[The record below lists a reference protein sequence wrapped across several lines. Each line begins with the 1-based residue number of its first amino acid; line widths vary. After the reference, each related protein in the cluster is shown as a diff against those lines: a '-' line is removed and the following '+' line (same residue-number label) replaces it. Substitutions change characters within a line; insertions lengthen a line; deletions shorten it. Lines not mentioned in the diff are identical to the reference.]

1 MVPASSGSGFK
12 TLDDV
17 GPGDRSSI
25 GGKAFNCA
33 LLRQAGF
40 PVPDGLVVPVTATDD
55 EVKRLAED
63 PWLNALPSDALFA
76 VRSSGIEE
84 DSAGQSFAGVHET
97 RLNVDRAQLAE
108 AVLACR
114 RSAGSPQALEYRRAR
129 GLSRDAIGIGVLVQ
143 RMVPA
148 VASGVAFT
156 TNPITGSGELV
167 INSSWGL
174 GEGGVAGPVDPHEFI
189 LRQTHRRPPPTR
201 LGAEGP

>member
-1 MVPASSGSGFK
+1 MAPSSLGSRFK

-17 GPGDRSSI
+17 RPGDRASI

-40 PVPDGLVVPVTATDD
+40 PVPDAIVVPVTATDD
-55 EVKRLAED
+55 EVKRLAAD
-63 PWLNALPSDALFA
+63 PWLSAVPADALFA

-129 GLSRDAIGIGVLVQ
+129 GLSRDALAI
-143 RMVPA
+143 
-148 VASGVAFT
+148 
-156 TNPITGSGELV
+156 
-167 INSSWGL
+167 
-174 GEGGVAGPVDPHEFI
+174 
-189 LRQTHRRPPPTR
+189 
-201 LGAEGP
+201 